1 MTSGSERPEEGLG
14 ERLRELDATD
24 SPGSEAQM
32 DRMFTDMK
40 ARCDKNDRTLTGFLR
55 SRSTMARRL
64 IVLSVFSVL
73 AFAGWF
79 AFPLIGDNAR
89 TVPWTASLVTF
100 CVLLVV
106 AMFMVTRPVH
116 LPALPRWQSVCMA
129 CVAVGAT
136 VLAAFWPYPAA
147 QAATHDHTGGVMV
160 GACMGAG
167 LLLGVPV
174 YALLRLVDRG
184 NAFGS
189 LVAAS
194 AAGLAGNFVLK
205 AHCSVPGTSHELL
218 GHASVALLFVVGLG
232 LVHRVTQKPT

>member
-106 AMFMVTRPVH
+106 AMLILFAWRGFGI
-116 LPALPRWQSVCMA
+116 AARAADQSV
-129 CVAVGAT
+129 VAA
-136 VLAAFWPYPAA
+136 AA
-147 QAATHDHTGGVMV
+147 QAA
-160 GACMGAG
+160 GA
-167 LLLGVPV
+167 
-174 YALLRLVDRG
+174 D
-184 NAFGS
+184 
-189 LVAAS
+189 
-194 AAGLAGNFVLK
+194 
-205 AHCSVPGTSHELL
+205 PGTEAGPAPEAEDEEDSEPKQAK
-218 GHASVALLFVVGLG
+218 GKVVDADFE
-232 LVHRVTQKPT
+232 VVNEEKE